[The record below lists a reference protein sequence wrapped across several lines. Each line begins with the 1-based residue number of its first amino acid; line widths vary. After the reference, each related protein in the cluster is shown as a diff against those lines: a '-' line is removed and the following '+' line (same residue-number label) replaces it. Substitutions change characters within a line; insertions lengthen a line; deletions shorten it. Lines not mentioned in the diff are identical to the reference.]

1 MARMIKWLVLGPVAV
16 IVIVLSVA
24 NRHTV
29 TFSLAPLPFE
39 IDAPLYLLLLAALL
53 IGVVLGGTASAL
65 SAWARARR
73 RTVRRKATEPASGQG
88 AAAITSKAEQA

>member
-1 MARMIKWLVLGPVAV
+1 MIKWLVLGPVAV
-16 IVIVLSVA
+16 IVIVFSVA

-53 IGVVLGGTASAL
+53 IGVILGGTASAL

-73 RTVRRKATEPASGQG
+73 RAAQSRRRTGKSESGQT